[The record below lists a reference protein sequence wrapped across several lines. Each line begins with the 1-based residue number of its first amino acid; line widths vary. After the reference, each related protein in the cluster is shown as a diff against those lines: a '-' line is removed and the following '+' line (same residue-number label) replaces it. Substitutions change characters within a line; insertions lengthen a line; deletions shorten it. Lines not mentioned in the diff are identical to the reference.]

1 MTDGKETQQ
10 QPVEKKI
17 VRHKTAKRI
26 LRAVAAVAVVLFV
39 LPSLL
44 YIPGVQR
51 AVKNFVVEKVAES
64 TGYTVEIGELSLK
77 FPLRLSIDNLLV
89 LDEHRDTMIQSRHV
103 ATNVRLLSLLTGDV
117 GIGGV
122 SVDQAYYRMLSKDSS
137 MLLTA
142 RLRSFSLSRSRYGLL
157 SDHIDLGEAMVDGAD
172 AVILF
177 DNRKAKPEP
186 KDTSAQ
192 IPLLITVD
200 KLGIRNLHYRME
212 MMPTIE
218 RLDAVV
224 AEGEIRDVCVN
235 MSTNLVRVASLGVA
249 RLNAEYIQPT
259 EKSAKAFEAQLP
271 PDTMK
276 TDAAGKPWTVVA
288 RHFRM
293 ADSRAL
299 YATSG
304 ASGGIGFDPAYIQL
318 DSINIA
324 VDNLY
329 NRGSMIRLPLTALT
343 ARERCGLK
351 VVSTSGIVAID

>member
-103 ATNVRLLSLLTGDV
+103 AANVRLLSLLTGDV

-142 RLRSFSLSRSRYGLL
+142 RLRSISL
-157 SDHIDLGEAMVDGAD
+157 
-172 AVILF
+172 
-177 DNRKAKPEP
+177 
-186 KDTSAQ
+186 
-192 IPLLITVD
+192 
-200 KLGIRNLHYRME
+200 
-212 MMPTIE
+212 
-218 RLDAVV
+218 
-224 AEGEIRDVCVN
+224 
-235 MSTNLVRVASLGVA
+235 
-249 RLNAEYIQPT
+249 
-259 EKSAKAFEAQLP
+259 
-271 PDTMK
+271 
-276 TDAAGKPWTVVA
+276 
-288 RHFRM
+288 
-293 ADSRAL
+293 
-299 YATSG
+299 
-304 ASGGIGFDPAYIQL
+304 
-318 DSINIA
+318 
-324 VDNLY
+324 
-329 NRGSMIRLPLTALT
+329 
-343 ARERCGLK
+343 
-351 VVSTSGIVAID
+351 

>member
-1 MTDGKETQQ
+1 M
-10 QPVEKKI
+10 
-17 VRHKTAKRI
+17 
-26 LRAVAAVAVVLFV
+26 RAVAAVAVVLFV

-218 RLDAVV
+218 RLDAAV

-259 EKSAKAFEAQLP
+259 ENQPRHLRRSCLP
-271 PDTMK
+271 T
-276 TDAAGKPWTVVA
+276 
-288 RHFRM
+288 
-293 ADSRAL
+293 
-299 YATSG
+299 
-304 ASGGIGFDPAYIQL
+304 Q
-318 DSINIA
+318 
-324 VDNLY
+324 
-329 NRGSMIRLPLTALT
+329 
-343 ARERCGLK
+343 
-351 VVSTSGIVAID
+351 